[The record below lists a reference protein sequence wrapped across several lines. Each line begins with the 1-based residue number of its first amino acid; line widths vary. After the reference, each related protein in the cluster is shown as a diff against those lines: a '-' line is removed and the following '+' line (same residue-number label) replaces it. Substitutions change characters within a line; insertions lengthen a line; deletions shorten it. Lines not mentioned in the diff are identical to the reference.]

1 MSHGQ
6 PIRIETLGD
15 LVAHDYGMNATCEK
29 CRHRADLD
37 MQALID
43 RLGVE
48 FIYVG
53 RTLNGRLSCGR
64 CGEKVVTVQIHYLRS
79 DQSRFAG

>member
-1 MSHGQ
+1 MAHDA

-15 LVAHDYGMNATCEK
+15 LVAHDYGMNAICEK

-37 MQALID
+37 LRSLID
-43 RLGVE
+43 KLGAGFVD
-48 FIYVG
+48 VG
-53 RTLNGRLSCGR
+53 RTLNSRLSCGR

-79 DQSRFAG
+79 DQSRFA